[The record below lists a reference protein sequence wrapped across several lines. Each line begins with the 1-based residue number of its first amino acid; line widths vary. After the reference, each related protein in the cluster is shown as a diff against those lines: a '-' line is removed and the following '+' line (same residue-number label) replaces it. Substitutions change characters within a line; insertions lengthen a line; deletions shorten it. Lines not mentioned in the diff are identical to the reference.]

1 MDIGT
6 LLHTLGNLGGQMDI
20 GTLHN
25 PLGNLGSQMDIGTLQ
40 NNLETYDTVLQT
52 DKSLFVTFLLDVT

>member
-1 MDIGT
+1 
-6 LLHTLGNLGGQMDI
+6 MDI